1 MDGLSNS
8 VAMTA
13 ASTPAAQSISDND
26 PLRLITLLEDLF
38 PRAFF
43 VYERRRLPLRV
54 GIFRDL
60 LDTGLFTG
68 HEPDLRSAL
77 RRYTASLGYQRN
89 LRTGAV
95 RVDLNGEPAGTVTA
109 DQAQWAEKKV
119 AAIYKRRAEALQRA
133 AQKPAP
139 IGPPKPKKLSLAD
152 LRAAAQARKA
162 MSEAAQ

>member
-1 MDGLSNS
+1 MSER
-8 VAMTA
+8 VHRPT
-13 ASTPAAQSISDND
+13 SD
-26 PLRLITLLEDLF
+26 LLQTIDLLADLF
-38 PRAFF
+38 PQAFF

-54 GIFRDL
+54 GVFQDL

-68 HEPDLRSAL
+68 LEADLKIAL
-77 RRYTASLGYQRN
+77 RRYTDSLGYQRN
-89 LRTGAV
+89 LRANAT
-95 RVDLNGEPAGTVTA
+95 RIDLNGEPAGTVTA